1 MYNKV
6 TKHTVRYP
14 MSTVLA
20 WLSLWRRKSRSVM
33 VIMMIALSLAGLLG
47 IQGLYDGMITHMI
60 NTTIRSDSGEI
71 SLYAKGYRL
80 DKSLDHRLQ
89 HLSQMKENLSKVEG
103 LTSYAIRTQQEGLIA
118 TAHKSLGASI
128 KGISLDNER
137 DFGQFDT
144 FIIKGDYSFGKND
157 KKALIGATLAKKLH
171 LDIGSRVIFTA
182 QDVKGE
188 INSISFRISGILKT
202 GNPALDEYSVFV
214 SMKKMAIFLN
224 LHDSATQ
231 IALRIKE
238 SHDLKRVQQELQI
251 LFPGAEV
258 LRWDQLYPLLIQMQE
273 MMKIFN
279 LASYIIVFI
288 VAALG
293 IFGVMLVS
301 VLERMREFSIM
312 LAIGTPY
319 KTVRNQILLEAS
331 FLGFIGF
338 ITGAFLGWIMLLY
351 MSVWGVDL
359 RSFQEG
365 MEAFGLNAILFA
377 DIQYYYFIQA
387 FFAVFF
393 ATLLSVIW
401 PLRILKKVKGISKI
415 PM

>member
-1 MYNKV
+1 MYKQ
-6 TKHTVRYP
+6 
-14 MSTVLA
+14 LA
-20 WLSLWRRKSRSVM
+20 WLSLWRRKSRSMM
-33 VIMMIALSLAGLLG
+33 VILMIALSLTGLLG

-80 DKSLDHRLQ
+80 DKGLEYRLKD
-89 HLSQMKENLSKVEG
+89 LSQMKETLSKVKEV
-103 LTSYAIRTQQEGLIA
+103 TSYAIRTQQEGLIA

-128 KGISLDNER
+128 KGVSLANER
-137 DFGQFDT
+137 NFGLFDT
-144 FIIKGDYSFGKND
+144 FMIKGDYSFGKND
-157 KKALIGATLAKKLH
+157 KNALIGASLAKKLN

-188 INSISFRISGILKT
+188 INSVSFRISGILKT
-202 GNPALDEYSVFV
+202 GNPALDEYTVFV
-214 SMKKMAIFLN
+214 STQKMATFLN
-224 LHDSATQ
+224 LKESATQ
-231 IALRIKE
+231 IALRIKNTK
-238 SHDLKRVQQELQI
+238 DLRKVQQELNN
-251 LFPGAEV
+251 LFPNAEV
-258 LRWDQLYPLLIQMQE
+258 LRWDELYPLLIQMQE
-273 MMKIFN
+273 IMQIFN

-301 VLERMREFSIM
+301 VLERLREFSIM

-338 ITGAFLGWIMLLY
+338 IAGSFLGWMMLFY
-351 MSVWGVDL
+351 MSVWGIDL
-359 RSFQEG
+359 SSFQEG

-377 DIQYYYFIQA
+377 DIQYYYFVQA

-401 PLRILKKVKGISKI
+401 PLRILKKIKPIQVIQGK
-415 PM
+415 ML

>member
-1 MYNKV
+1 
-6 TKHTVRYP
+6 
-14 MSTVLA
+14 MSTVIAQHLA

-80 DKSLDHRLQ
+80 DKTLDHRLKG
-89 HLSQMKENLSKVEG
+89 LSQIENKLSKVEG
-103 LTSYAIRTQQEGLIA
+103 ITSYAIRAQQEGLIA

-128 KGISLDNER
+128 KGISLDKER

-157 KKALIGATLAKKLH
+157 KHALIGSTLAKKLH

-182 QDVKGE
+182 QDSDGE
-188 INSISFRISGILKT
+188 INSVSFRISGIFKT

-214 SMKKMAIFLN
+214 SMKKITDFLN
-224 LHDSATQ
+224 LDDSATQ
-231 IALRIKE
+231 VALRIKG
-238 SHDLKRVQQELQI
+238 SQDIKSLQKELQI
-251 LFPGAEV
+251 LFPHAEI
-258 LRWDQLYPLLIQMQE
+258 LRWDELYPMLIQMQE
-273 MMKIFN
+273 MMQIFN

-293 IFGVMLVS
+293 IFGVMLIS
-301 VLERMREFSIM
+301 VLERIREFSIM
-312 LAIGTPY
+312 MAIGTPY

-331 FLGFIGF
+331 FLGLIGF
-338 ITGAFLGWIMLLY
+338 IAGAFLGWIMLLY

-401 PLRILKKVKGISKI
+401 PLRILKKMKPIQIIQGK
-415 PM
+415 ML